1 MSHWYTQ
8 DRLASERRDDLD
20 READRVTLLRS
31 VREGSGSRSWIQR
44 VQLALST
51 IRRRRLEAELR
62 VARRQVEAI
71 ERTLQTLR
79 AD

>member
-8 DRLASERRDDLD
+8 DRLAAERRADLD
-20 READRVTLLRS
+20 READQIALARS
-31 VREGSGSRSWIQR
+31 VHGGSGSRGWIHR
-44 VQLALST
+44 VQLALAT

-62 VARRQVEAI
+62 VARRQVETL
-71 ERTLQTLR
+71 ERTLQAIR

>member
-8 DRLASERRDDLD
+8 DRLASERRADLD

-31 VREGSGSRSWIQR
+31 VRGGRGSRGWIHR
-44 VQLALST
+44 VQLALAT

-62 VARRQVEAI
+62 VARRQVETI